1 MSKRYDVVPMGDMLD
16 FAREARDMMSAK
28 TRAQLDENRMLQL
41 AVLLLLQRIG
51 EAARRV
57 SEEGRAAHPQVPWAQ
72 IVGMRHH
79 LMHDYTKI
87 DLDVVWQA
95 ATESVPDLI
104 AALETVLP
112 SAPE

>member
-1 MSKRYDVVPMGDMLD
+1 MGDMLD
-16 FAREARDMMSAK
+16 FALEVREMMAGKSREELG
-28 TRAQLDENRMLQL
+28 TNRMLQL

-57 SEEGRAAHPQVPWAQ
+57 SEEGREASGGVPWPQ

-79 LMHDYTKI
+79 LVHEYTKI
-87 DLDVVWQA
+87 DLDAVWKA

-104 AALETVLP
+104 VALESILP
-112 SAPE
+112 AEPS

>member
-16 FAREARDMMSAK
+16 FALEVREMMAGKSREELG
-28 TRAQLDENRMLQL
+28 TNRMLQL

-57 SEEGRAAHPQVPWAQ
+57 SEEGRAASGGVPWPQ

-79 LMHDYTKI
+79 LVHEYTRI
-87 DLDVVWQA
+87 DLDAVWQA
-95 ATESVPDLI
+95 ATESVPALI
-104 AALETVLP
+104 DALESILP
-112 SAPE
+112 AEP

>member
-16 FAREARDMMSAK
+16 FAREARDMMSGQ

-41 AVLLLLQRIG
+41 AVLLLQRVG

-57 SEEGRAAHPQVPWAQ
+57 SDEGRAAHPRVPWPR

-79 LMHDYTKI
+79 LVHEYTKI
-87 DLDVVWQA
+87 DLDAVWQA
-95 ATESVPDLI
+95 ATVSIPELI
-104 AALETVLP
+104 AALETILP
-112 SAPE
+112 ATPE

>member
-16 FAREARDMMSAK
+16 FALEVREMMAGKS
-28 TRAQLDENRMLQL
+28 REQLSTNRMLQL

-57 SEEGRAAHPQVPWAQ
+57 SNEGRAAAGALPWPQ

-79 LMHDYTKI
+79 LVHEYTKI
-87 DLDVVWQA
+87 DLDAVWKA
-95 ATESVPDLI
+95 ATESVPALI
-104 AALETVLP
+104 EALESILP
-112 SAPE
+112 TEP